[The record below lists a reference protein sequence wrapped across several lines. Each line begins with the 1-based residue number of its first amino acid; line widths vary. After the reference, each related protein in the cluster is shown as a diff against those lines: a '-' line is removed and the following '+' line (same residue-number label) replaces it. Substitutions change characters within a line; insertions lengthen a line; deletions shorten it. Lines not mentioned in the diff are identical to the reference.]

1 MFYNLKEG
9 ILDFGEGKC
18 RYISFGRGVVPL
30 IMLQGLNTRGIKGA
44 GASLALMYGCFA
56 KKFRVYL
63 FDRSE
68 ELADDV
74 TIECISNDVAAAMDT
89 LNIKNAFVLGVSM
102 GGMVAQQ
109 LALSRPDL
117 VKSMVLAVTAS
128 QTNPTIEKVIFRWID
143 LTREDKFK
151 ELVIDMAEKMYS
163 DKYLK
168 KYKPFLPILTILQKP
183 KDKERFIKLAKAC
196 LTASTYE
203 NLEKVHCPTLVI
215 GGEDD
220 KIVTADASR
229 EIAEKLKCELHIY
242 TQLGHAAY
250 EEARDFNSRV
260 YRFFEINF

>member
-1 MFYNLKEG
+1 M
-9 ILDFGEGKC
+9 
-18 RYISFGRGVVPL
+18 
-30 IMLQGLNTRGIKGA
+30 
-44 GASLALMYGCFA
+44 
-56 KKFRVYL
+56 
-63 FDRSE
+63 
-68 ELADDV
+68 
-74 TIECISNDVAAAMDT
+74 
-89 LNIKNAFVLGVSM
+89 
-102 GGMVAQQ
+102 
-109 LALSRPDL
+109 
-117 VKSMVLAVTAS
+117 
-128 QTNPTIEKVIFRWID
+128 
-143 LTREDKFK
+143 
-151 ELVIDMAEKMYS
+151 
-163 DKYLK
+163 
-168 KYKPFLPILTILQKP
+168 FLPILTILQKP